1 MKKQIAL
8 IIVSLLAS
16 MSAAAQNVNENIC
29 NNEMCRVHTNTPI
42 CEMGE
47 GVIQPDLDFI
57 FGTCPEIPDIGIK
70 PEIPEIPEV
79 KPEIPD
85 TPIVPE
91 KPEEKPEIPDT
102 PVIPDEPVLPDVPE
116 FDKPEEDTP
125 EIEVPDSSLATQV
138 LSLVQSERAKYGL
151 DAVTYDTLL
160 SSAAN
165 IRAVEIKSLFSHT
178 RPDGRSCFTAL
189 DEVGYSYRKAG
200 ENIAYEEAS
209 AEEAMGAWMT
219 AEGDRAN
226 ILGDYD
232 YIGIGVYEKGG
243 VIYWSQFFAG
253 QHPVAIHGVSR
264 TKP

>member
-1 MKKQIAL
+1 MKKQIVLITVSMLAAL
-8 IIVSLLAS
+8 SAS
-16 MSAAAQNVNENIC
+16 AQNVNEKYC

-57 FGTCPEIPDIGIK
+57 FGTCPEIPDIEIK

-85 TPIVPE
+85 APIVPDI
-91 KPEEKPEIPDT
+91 PTTPDT
-102 PVIPDEPVLPDVPE
+102 PIIPDEPVLPDVPE

-125 EIEVPDSSLATQV
+125 EIEVPDSSLAMQV
-138 LSLVQSERAKYGL
+138 LSLVNSERAKYGL
-151 DAVTYDTLL
+151 EAVTYDTLL

-200 ENIAYEEAS
+200 ENIAYGQRS
-209 AEEAMGAWMT
+209 AEEVMNAWMNS
-219 AEGDRAN
+219 EGHRAN

-253 QHPVAIHGVSR
+253 
-264 TKP
+264 

>member
-1 MKKQIAL
+1 MKKRIVL
-8 IIVSLLAS
+8 ITVSMLAA
-16 MSAAAQNVNENIC
+16 MSVSAQNVNEKYC
-29 NNEMCRVHTNTPI
+29 NNEMCRTHTKTPI

-57 FGTCPEIPDIGIK
+57 FGTCPEIPDIEIK
-70 PEIPEIPEV
+70 PEIPDI
-79 KPEIPD
+79 
-85 TPIVPE
+85 
-91 KPEEKPEIPDT
+91 

-116 FDKPEEDTP
+116 FEKPEEDTP
-125 EIEVPDSSLATQV
+125 EIEVPDSNLAMQV
-138 LSLVQSERAKYGL
+138 LSLVNSERAKYGL

-200 ENIAYEEAS
+200 ENIAYGQRS
-209 AEEAMGAWMT
+209 AEEVMNAWMNS
-219 AEGDRAN
+219 EGHRAN

-243 VIYWSQFFAG
+243 VIYWAQFFAG
-253 QHPVAIHGVSR
+253 
-264 TKP
+264 

>member
-1 MKKQIAL
+1 
-8 IIVSLLAS
+8 
-16 MSAAAQNVNENIC
+16 
-29 NNEMCRVHTNTPI
+29 MCRVHERTPI

-47 GVIQPDLDFI
+47 GVIQPNLDFI
-57 FGTCPEIPDIGIK
+57 FGTCPEIPDVEVK

-85 TPIVPE
+85 TPIVPDT
-91 KPEEKPEIPDT
+91 PEIPDS
-102 PVIPDEPVLPDVPE
+102 PVIPDEPEIDEPE
-116 FDKPEEDTP
+116 TEA
-125 EIEVPDSSLATQV
+125 PDSSLAMQV
-138 LSLVQSERAKYGL
+138 LSLVNSERAKYGL
-151 DAVTYDTLL
+151 DSLTYDSLL

-165 IRAVEIKSLFSHT
+165 TRAIEIKSLFSHT

-200 ENIAYEEAS
+200 ENIAYGQRS
-209 AEEAMGAWMT
+209 AEEVMNAWMNS
-219 AEGDRAN
+219 EGHRAN

-253 QHPVAIHGVSR
+253 
-264 TKP
+264 

>member
-29 NNEMCRVHTNTPI
+29 NNEMCRVHSNTPI

-57 FGTCPEIPDIGIK
+57 FGTCPDI
-70 PEIPEIPEV
+70 EV
-79 KPEIPD
+79 KPELPEFD
-85 TPIVPE
+85 TPILPDIEVEPDIPVIPE
-91 KPEEKPEIPDT
+91 KPT
-102 PVIPDEPVLPDVPE
+102 LPDIPE
-116 FDKPEEDTP
+116 VDKPEV
-125 EIEVPDSSLATQV
+125 EIPQSSLAMQV
-138 LSLVQSERAKYGL
+138 LSIVNSERAKYGL
-151 DAVTYDTLL
+151 DALTYDAHL
-160 SSAAN
+160 SSAAD
-165 IRAVEIKSLFSHT
+165 IRAVEIKTLFSHT

-200 ENIAYEEAS
+200 ENIAYGQRS
-209 AEEAMGAWMT
+209 AEEVMNAWMNSD
-219 AEGDRAN
+219 GHRAN

-243 VIYWSQFFAG
+243 VIYWSQFFT
-253 QHPVAIHGVSR
+253 S
-264 TKP
+264 